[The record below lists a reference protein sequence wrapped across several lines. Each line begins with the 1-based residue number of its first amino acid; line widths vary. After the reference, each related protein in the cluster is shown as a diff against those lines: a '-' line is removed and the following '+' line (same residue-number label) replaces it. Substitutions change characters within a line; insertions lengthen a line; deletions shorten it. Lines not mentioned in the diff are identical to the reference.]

1 MNESPLEAQRSHLSN
16 LLEAIQRSVYF
27 LDASER
33 KLSWPLEAE
42 EVRSRKRDVAL
53 FESLAAINER
63 FAKLQDTLGS
73 AMRYAAVLAGEPT
86 ESFLKV
92 LSFYEKT
99 GVIDS
104 VATWQLYRTTRNLA
118 AHDYETDYAEIAA
131 HFNALHGLL
140 GALYSDASRFLRFSR
155 DELHIEPASADFRDD
170 FRMITEKHA

>member
-16 LLEAIQRSVYF
+16 LFEAIQGSVYF

-73 AMRYAAVLAGEPT
+73 AMRHAAILAGEPT

-104 VATWQLYRTTRNLA
+104 VATWQ
-118 AHDYETDYAEIAA
+118 
-131 HFNALHGLL
+131 
-140 GALYSDASRFLRFSR
+140 ASEHRL
-155 DELHIEPASADFRDD
+155 PQ
-170 FRMITEKHA
+170 